1 MLRRKNN
8 KTMRLLSVTLV
19 ALYAFV
25 FIASNYLHHHH
36 ENTIHNTQSFAK
48 DNSCDLC
55 DASPAKLFNAIEITQ
70 IEFLTLPIFEAS
82 SYLEN
87 SVQQLVFSLNNK
99 APPVLA

>member
-1 MLRRKNN
+1 
-8 KTMRLLSVTLV
+8 MRLLSVTLV

-55 DASPAKLFNAIEITQ
+55 DASPAKLFNAIDIAQ
-70 IEFLTLPIFEAS
+70 IEFLKLPVFEAS

-87 SVQQLVFSLNNK
+87 SAQQLVFSLNNK

>member
-36 ENTIHNTQSFAK
+36 DNAKHNTESFAK

-55 DASPAKLFNAIEITQ
+55 DASPAKLFNAIDSAE
-70 IEFLTLPIFEAS
+70 IEFLSLPVFQTS
-82 SYLEN
+82 SFFK
-87 SVQQLVFSLNNK
+87 SDAQQLVLSLNNK

>member
-1 MLRRKNN
+1 MK
-8 KTMRLLSVTLV
+8 LLSVTLV

-55 DASPAKLFNAIEITQ
+55 DASPAKLFNANDIAE
-70 IEFLTLPIFEAS
+70 IEFLTLPVFQTS
-82 SYLEN
+82 SFFK
-87 SVQQLVFSLNNK
+87 SDAQQLVFSLNNK